1 MSLSKTVAHYTAI
14 SGFRRGQTL
23 ANSTIIRLLVL
34 IVALIAAPLSFSQ
47 TVLVEHADD
56 LRQALRNAEA
66 GQIIEIQPG
75 DYFLPSLTL
84 RSHGYADAPILVQA
98 AIPGTVTLW
107 SRHTTLLKL
116 YGAHWHIKNLD
127 FQGNSSANHA
137 LHIVQG
143 ANAVVVEGNRFQ
155 NFHAAIKANG
165 EGNPR
170 QFPDNVRIVRNI
182 FVNDTPRDTRSPVV
196 PIDIIGGRNWDI
208 SENFIADI
216 AHAPHRQ
223 GRNTSAAFVKG
234 GAYAA
239 TFDRNLVICEWR
251 HHGGQRVGLSLGG
264 GGTRS
269 GVFDR
274 RGMEQCGSGDCP
286 ETRASRMTNNII
298 LNCPEEPGIYLN
310 NASDSLIAN
319 NTVYNAF
326 GIQARFS
333 HTQAEVVDNLLSGT
347 VWERHDGQV
356 DRQNNVTTGWLDSAS
371 YLPGLKRAVTVP
383 VAEHRIIYY
392 EWLDGLIRRLSAL
405 LIALLD
411 WLAETVIGKGLSR
424 FDQWFLAPQLGNL
437 SLLQDDRI
445 IAQGSLTPR
454 IAHDFCGQRRSSPS
468 DIGAIEYKTGDCH
481 IHDELERRHGP
492 LFTELMAPTHRMDA
506 ALIRA
511 IPEIRSVPP
520 PPLRILYADPSNYRQ
535 KVRDLQAGDWLQLA
549 PGEYPRPL
557 RLHHLRGTAEHPIVV
572 SGPPQGE
579 PAVLLGRRGS
589 NTISLIDAAH
599 IVIRHLTLD
608 GRQHN
613 IAGVVAEGH
622 GHYAHDITIEH
633 LRIHNYDGSQGNSGI
648 VTRVP
653 AWNWVIRHNEIRDVG
668 TGLYLGRSDGA
679 GPFINGLLEH
689 NFIAATMGY
698 NAQIKHQ
705 NVRDRLPG
713 MPTAPQ
719 QTIIRYNVFSK
730 AERASSGAQA
740 RPNLLLGHWPPQGPG
755 EHDRYLVYANL
766 FYENPHER
774 LFQGEGH
781 LALYNNLFINR
792 RGEGLIVLR
801 HNHVPKNISILQNT
815 VVAAGFGIRI
825 DQPDRDYQQ
834 HVVGN
839 AVFAEQPLVLPRR
852 VEQHGNYTAEL
863 AAANSL
869 LVNPDAGLAA
879 LDLYPRGYALQS
891 RDDPGWMVD
900 LPDLDRDYNHRPRQP
915 GWYGAYAS
923 GDAVNPGRLEGQT
936 EQ

>member
-1 MSLSKTVAHYTAI
+1 MNLFIQFVI
-14 SGFRRGQTL
+14 LLL
-23 ANSTIIRLLVL
+23 ALL
-34 IVALIAAPLSFSQ
+34 AAPLSFSQ
-47 TVLVEHADD
+47 TVLVDTAAD

-66 GQIIEIQPG
+66 GRVIEILPG

-84 RSHGYADAPILVQA
+84 RNHGDADAPIVVQA
-98 AIPGTVTLW
+98 AVPGTVTLW

-116 YGAHWHIKNLD
+116 YGAHWQIKHID
-127 FQGNSSANHA
+127 FQGNSTANHA

-143 ANAVVVEGNRFQ
+143 ADAVVVEGNRFQ

-170 QFPDNVRIVRNI
+170 QFPDNVRIIRNI
-182 FVNDTPRDTRSPVV
+182 FINDTPRDTHWPVV

-216 AHAPHRQ
+216 AHAPQRQ

-234 GAYAA
+234 GAYGA

-269 GVFDR
+269 GAFDR
-274 RGMEQCGSGDCP
+274 RGMEHCGSGDCP

-326 GIQARFS
+326 GIQARFP

-356 DRQNNVTTGWLDSAS
+356 NGQNNVTTGWFDSAN
-371 YLPGLKRAVTVP
+371 YLPGLKRLVTVP
-383 VAEHRIIYY
+383 VAEHRIIYS
-392 EWLDGLIRRLSAL
+392 EWFDRLIRRLSAL

-424 FDQWFLAPQLGNL
+424 FDQWFLAPEWGDLR
-437 SLLQDDRI
+437 LLRDDRI
-445 IAQGSLTPR
+445 IAQGSLTPQVS
-454 IAHDFCGQRRSSPS
+454 HDFCGQRRGSPS
-468 DIGAIEYKTGDCH
+468 DIGAIDYKSGECDLH
-481 IHDELERRHGP
+481 SELVRRHGA
-492 LFTELMAPTHRMDA
+492 LFTALTEPTQSADTATQYLSPAR
-506 ALIRA
+506 L
-511 IPEIRSVPP
+511 SVPP
-520 PPLRILYADPSNYRQ
+520 PPLRIVYADPSDYQQ
-535 KVRDLQAGDWLQLA
+535 KARDLQAGDWLQLA
-549 PGEYPRPL
+549 PGEYPESL
-557 RLHHLRGTAEHPIVV
+557 RLHRLRGTAEHPIVI

-579 PAVLLGRRGS
+579 PAVLVGRRGR

-613 IAGVVAEGH
+613 IAGVVAEAD

-648 VTRVP
+648 STRVP

-668 TGLYLGRSDGA
+668 TGLYLGRPDGS

-689 NFIAATMGY
+689 NTIVATMGY

-705 NVRDRLPG
+705 TVRDRLPG

-781 LALYNNLFINR
+781 LPLYNNLFINR
-792 RGEGLIVLR
+792 RGEGVIVLR
-801 HNHVPKNISILQNT
+801 HNHLPKNIAIVQNT

-825 DQPDRDYQQ
+825 DQPDREYQQ
-834 HVVGN
+834 RVIGN
-839 AVFAEQPLVLPRR
+839 AVFAEPPLVLPRR
-852 VEQHGNYTAEL
+852 VEQRDNYTADFDAASTRL
-863 AAANSL
+863 A
-869 LVNPDAGLAA
+869 NPDGDVAS
-879 LDLYPRGYALQS
+879 LDMYPQTGALQG
-891 RDDPGWMVD
+891 RDDFGWMLD
-900 LPDLDRDYNHRPRQP
+900 LPDLDRDYNQRPRQP

-923 GDAVNPGRLEGQT
+923 GDPVNPGRLQGIESSSMY
-936 EQ
+936 